1 MLGAIAGDI
10 FGAAFEGHPLK
21 KENFDL
27 FGENRRFTDDTILTV
42 ATADALLGDGDY
54 AAAYRTWGRRYPHRG
69 YGGMFRRW
77 LGEPGRGP
85 YNSFGNGSAMR
96 VSPIGWAFDTLD
108 EVLAEAKRSAAVTH
122 NHPEGIKGAQAA
134 AAAVHLAR
142 IGATKDEIRAEISD
156 RFGYDLNRT
165 IAAIRPDYRFDVT
178 CQGSVPEA
186 LIALLEADDLE
197 HAIRLAISLG
207 GDADTQA
214 AIAGAVAEAFFGG
227 MPKRIA
233 AEIDAVLDPPLLGVV
248 RRFHNEIATRP
259 LVGAEL
265 EGADA

>member
-1 MLGAIAGDI
+1 MRGAIAGDI

-21 KENFDL
+21 KEDFDL
-27 FGENRRFTDDTILTV
+27 FGEARYFTDDTILTV
-42 ATADALLGDGDY
+42 ATADALMGDGDY
-54 AAAYRTWGRRYPHRG
+54 AAAYREWGRRYPGRG
-69 YGGMFRRW
+69 YGGMFRLW
-77 LGEPGRGP
+77 LGDPSRGP

-108 EVLAEAKRSAAVTH
+108 EVLAEAERSAAVTH
-122 NHPEGIKGAQAA
+122 NHPEGIKGAQAT

-142 IGATKDEIRAEISD
+142 IGATKDEIRAEISG
-156 RFGYDLNRT
+156 RFGYDLDRT

-186 LIALLEADDLE
+186 LIAFLEADDFE

-214 AIAGAVAEAFFGG
+214 AIAGGVAEAFFGG
-227 MPKRIA
+227 VPERIET
-233 AEIDAVLDPPLLGVV
+233 EIDTVVDRPLLRVVERFIQVTSKRGVAFG
-248 RRFHNEIATRP
+248 R
-259 LVGAEL
+259 
-265 EGADA
+265 EGEGE